1 MKVKVWIQA
10 MRLRTLPLAV
20 SGILAGTFVADLLS
34 HTHTGILVFALLTAV
49 LLQILSNL
57 ANDYGD
63 FIKGTDNENRVGNMR
78 SMQSGAITPRQMKAA
93 IVLFSLLALA
103 CGIRL
108 LLLSTEGR
116 LTLPF
121 IAFLILGLAAIA
133 AAINYTVGKKPY
145 GYRALGD
152 VFVFIFFGPVAVV
165 GTFML
170 HNSFVFIPHE
180 HYPLAFA
187 SLVTGALST
196 AVLNTNN
203 IRDIE
208 NDRASSKIT
217 LVVKYG
223 ITWARRYHAFLIV
236 TACISA
242 VALLLTTGIHGLS
255 WISMAAFIPA
265 FSQLR
270 TVWLTEPSSA
280 YNALLKKLSMA
291 TLLWVILLI
300 VASVLELVLQVYEFA
315 GQFYR
320 Q

>member
-1 MKVKVWIQA
+1 MNVKVWIQA

-20 SGILAGTFVADLLS
+20 SGILAGTFVADLMS
-34 HTHTGILVFALLTAV
+34 HTHTGILVYALLTAV
-49 LLQILSNL
+49 LLQIISNL

-63 FIKGTDNENRVGNMR
+63 FIKGTDNENRVGNVR
-78 SMQSGAITPRQMKAA
+78 ALQSGAITPRQMKAA
-93 IVLFSLLALA
+93 IVLFCMLALA

-116 LTLPF
+116 FTFPF
-121 IAFLILGLAAIA
+121 IAFLMLGLAAIA
-133 AAINYTVGKKPY
+133 AAINYTIGKKPY

-152 VFVFIFFGPVAVV
+152 VFVFLFFGPVAVA

-170 HNSFVFIPHE
+170 HTSFVFVPHE
-180 HYPLAFA
+180 HYPLIFA
-187 SLVTGALST
+187 SVVTGALST

-208 NDRASSKIT
+208 NDRAYSKIT

-223 ITWARRYHAFLIV
+223 ISWARKYHAFLIC
-236 TACISA
+236 TACVSA
-242 VALLLTTGIHGLS
+242 VALLLTSSIHELS

-265 FSQLR
+265 FLQLR
-270 TVWLTEPSSA
+270 NVWITEPSPA
-280 YNALLKKLSMA
+280 YNAFLKQLSLA

-300 VASVLELVLQVYEFA
+300 LTSVLDLALQVYEFA